1 MCKKFNLL
9 CSKKTTTGQTGLF
22 YKPSKSNIS
31 QLDTTTQTPI
41 HQNGSRGG
49 VIHSDTFD
57 SLSNLTDAK
66 ASKTDYSAA
75 ANETTTNKNGAYKLK
90 GEEFMLLEKQAEI
103 DRLSNELNMAKETI
117 LKLRKNESKLRE
129 K

>member
-1 MCKKFNLL
+1 
-9 CSKKTTTGQTGLF
+9 
-22 YKPSKSNIS
+22 
-31 QLDTTTQTPI
+31 
-41 HQNGSRGG
+41 
-49 VIHSDTFD
+49 
-57 SLSNLTDAK
+57 LSNLTDAK
-66 ASKTDYSAA
+66 ASKTDFSAA
-75 ANETTTNKNGAYKLK
+75 NDTTTNKNGAYKLK